1 MGFLFILHIFIC
13 VVLILVILF
22 QDGKTGG
29 LVSVSDNT
37 NSVFGAGGGDKVLTK
52 FTSVVAVLF
61 MCTSMFLAFQGGHS
75 NQSIASDFDPAIPA
89 TAGDQATVAPGAGGD
104 VIVKDA
110 NGNEI
115 KVPLGEVGGSRETFT
130 LEELPPELRKQEEE
144 RLKAELEAKAAA
156 AAAEKAGDEA
166 LKNAGDEP
174 AKQKEN

>member
-37 NSVFGAGGGDKVLTK
+37 SSVFGAGGGDKVLTK
-52 FTSVVAVLF
+52 FTSVVAILF

-75 NQSIASDFDPAIPA
+75 NQSIASDFDPTIPA
-89 TAGDQATVAPGAGGD
+89 NASTQATVPPSAGGD
-104 VIVKDA
+104 VVVKDE

-115 KVPLGEVGGSRETFT
+115 TVPLGEVGGDQKTFK
-130 LEELPPELRKQEEE
+130 LEELPPEIRKQEEE
-144 RLKAELEAKAAA
+144 RLKREREARAAA
-156 AAAEKAGDEA
+156 GAAEKAGDEA
-166 LKNAGDEP
+166 LQNAGDEP

>member
-52 FTSVVAVLF
+52 FTSVVAILF

-89 TAGDQATVAPGAGGD
+89 EAGAQATAAPGVGGD
-104 VIVKDA
+104 VVIEDE
-110 NGNEI
+110 NGN
-115 KVPLGEVGGSRETFT
+115 KKTVSLGDVTTSRETYT
-130 LEELPPELRKQEEE
+130 LDELPPEMRKQEEE
-144 RLKAELEAKAAA
+144 RLKREREARAAA
-156 AAAEKAGDEA
+156 GAAEKAGDEA
-166 LKNAGDEP
+166 LKNDADEP